1 MSRSAFALI
10 IAVFGLAV
18 VAAQV
23 APAGD
28 DRIAI
33 DKRVCF
39 PVETAAALRYDHE
52 RWRSSAT

>member
-1 MSRSAFALI
+1 MSHSAFALT

-18 VAAQV
+18 VAAQA

-52 RWRSSAT
+52 R